1 MSNSRPL
8 QSRSTVIALSLI
20 LSALR
25 AASHATPSSAASIQ
39 GCGAHSTL
47 LATALSGIGIEV
59 TVLAFGFLFFGVER
73 MFLPVTGRQP
83 RTAQDCLHYQLRVGD
98 RLRRRAISG

>member
-1 MSNSRPL
+1 MLETQLTIDRWPWMSNSRPL
-8 QSRSTVIALSLI
+8 QPRSTIIALSLI

-47 LATALSGIGIEV
+47 LATALSGIGIEL
-59 TVLAFGFLFFGVER
+59 TVLSFGFLFFGVER
-73 MFLPVTGRQP
+73 MVCP
-83 RTAQDCLHYQLRVGD
+83 LRAGNRGQHKIACV
-98 RLRRRAISG
+98 IN